1 MAKRKNARA
10 KATRKATTA
19 VRKPAKTRA
28 AKAARAKGASA
39 SSRAA
44 GRKKAAPATRKAGK
58 SASKKTV
65 KTAKKAAPA
74 RVAKKAVA
82 KKSAARG
89 AATRAAS
96 TRAKAM
102 KPVKAAKGAKAAK
115 ATKAV
120 KAVKATQTKAMKSAK
135 VNRTARAAAPK
146 TRKPSAP
153 PIVAIAVPAPAEAV
167 ATNGSPAKAA
177 APRKASKRDLAGAKE
192 RATTRHSEPS
202 VNRPSIP
209 SSLTVDR
216 SASQARSGR
225 AELKEQIKE
234 HTESSPALT
243 AGDVDADW
251 EQAYSSG
258 DEAPGGDNP
267 TPDQDRVDE
276 IGHALGVEYQ
286 EGEELKGADKIS
298 ERDKHR
304 WELDPASSEDYPDRD
319 S

>member
-19 VRKPAKTRA
+19 ARKSATKRA
-28 AKAARAKGASA
+28 AKASRAKGASA

-44 GRKKAAPATRKAGK
+44 GRKKTVKTAARATRKAAPK
-58 SASKKTV
+58 KAAKAAPKKTL
-65 KTAKKAAPA
+65 KAAKSAKKALRKVARPA
-74 RVAKKAVA
+74 RA
-82 KKSAARG
+82 
-89 AATRAAS
+89 
-96 TRAKAM
+96 AKAM
-102 KPVKAAKGAKAAK
+102 KASKASKVSKSSPK
-115 ATKAV
+115 LKAV
-120 KAVKATQTKAMKSAK
+120 KAVKATKRKA
-135 VNRTARAAAPK
+135 
-146 TRKPSAP
+146 
-153 PIVAIAVPAPAEAV
+153 PIVAIAAPPAPAEAV
-167 ATNGSPAKAA
+167 KTNGSPAKAPVA
-177 APRKASKRDLAGAKE
+177 RKAAKKSSAGARE

-202 VNRPSIP
+202 VDRPSIP
-209 SSLTVDR
+209 SSLNVDR

-225 AELKEQIKE
+225 QEMREQIKE

-286 EGEELKGADKIS
+286 DSEELKGADKIS

>member
-1 MAKRKNARA
+1 MAKRKNART

-19 VRKPAKTRA
+19 ARKPATKRA
-28 AKAARAKGASA
+28 ATASRAKGASA

-44 GRKKAAPATRKAGK
+44 GRKKTAPATRKAGK
-58 SASKKTV
+58 TASKKTV
-65 KTAKKAAPA
+65 KTAKKAA
-74 RVAKKAVA
+74 
-82 KKSAARG
+82 ARG
-89 AATRAAS
+89 TATRAAS

-102 KPVKAAKGAKAAK
+102 KPVKSAKAAK
-115 ATKAV
+115 ATKAARKAASPV
-120 KAVKATQTKAMKSAK
+120 KASKASKASKAVKAAK
-135 VNRTARAAAPK
+135 VSKTARAAAPK
-146 TRKPSAP
+146 TKRAP
-153 PIVAIAVPAPAEAV
+153 APIVAIAAPAAPAEAV
-167 ATNGSPAKAA
+167 AKNGSPAKA
-177 APRKASKRDLAGAKE
+177 PRKAAKRDSAGARE

-202 VNRPSIP
+202 VDRPSIP

-225 AELKEQIKE
+225 QEMREQIKE

-298 ERDKHR
+298 ERDRHR